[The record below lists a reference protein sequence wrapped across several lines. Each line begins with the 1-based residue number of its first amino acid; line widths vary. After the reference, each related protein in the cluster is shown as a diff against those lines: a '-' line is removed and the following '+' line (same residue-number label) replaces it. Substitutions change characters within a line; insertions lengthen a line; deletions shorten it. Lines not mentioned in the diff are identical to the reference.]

1 MKKRVESADEETKK
15 QLLEQ
20 QKHVILVLE
29 TVNQYQNERG
39 LIFFDPQ
46 WEQIYMDSVQVQY
59 EIKMSDNQ
67 DED

>member
-15 QLLEQ
+15 QLLDQ

-59 EIKMSDNQ
+59 EIKMSD